1 MIKILNK
8 NGDLLLSVNAEDLSE
23 ANLHGANLS
32 GADLSGADLR
42 EADLSGADLRWA
54 NIIILNFG
62 DYWTCYITPGHIRI
76 GCQARIQWQIGKIL
90 AVSK

>member
-32 GADLSGADLR
+32 G
-42 EADLSGADLRWA
+42 ADLSGADLRWA